1 MAVTDGQQLW
11 PDPAAPRTPAAP
23 RIPEPARTVTV
34 ILAAGEGSRLGS
46 RGKALV
52 SVDGRTLM
60 QRAVQAATDAGTVP
74 LLVLGHRAEQ
84 VRAALYRTAA
94 LEESAGLDETA
105 PVATEVVIC
114 PTWRQG
120 LSASFRAGVQGAR
133 ERGADRVAVVLVDQ
147 PGIGAEALRA
157 VLDAHRPGRI
167 ARGAVR
173 GRPTHPVVLEIHAA
187 LDAAAAAHDDEGAR
201 AYLRAH
207 AELLD
212 TIDLTCCADDADIDT
227 PEDLLRWRAAQAPE
241 TSG

>member
-1 MAVTDGQQLW
+1 M
-11 PDPAAPRTPAAP
+11 
-23 RIPEPARTVTV
+23 

-84 VRAALYRTAA
+84 VRAV
-94 LEESAGLDETA
+94 LDETA
-105 PVATEVVIC
+105 TVATEVVIC
-114 PTWRQG
+114 PTWQQG
-120 LSASFRAGVQGAR
+120 LSASLRAGVQGAR

-147 PGIGAEALRA
+147 PGIGAEALRT
-157 VLDAHRPGRI
+157 VLDAHHPGRI

-173 GRPTHPVVLEIHAA
+173 GRPTHPVVLEIQAA
-187 LDAAAAAHDDEGAR
+187 LDAAAAAQDDEGAR

-207 AELLD
+207 PELLD
-212 TIDLTCCADDADIDT
+212 TIDLTWCADDADIDT